1 MGLDRCQYVHT
12 CVYMCVCDVGDM
24 TKPNRVVLCTI
35 GGPQTQILLPQR
47 AGILTLCKYA
57 ELYVWFFLFL
67 VLVLVF
73 RDRFSLY
80 SPGYPGTHS
89 VDQAGPE
96 IRNRPAS
103 ASASKV
109 LGLKVCATT
118 AHCEFFFAVLF
129 VFCLFVFPRQG
140 FSV

>member
-73 RDRFSLY
+73 GFWFLVISIQPKISCLGNGVTLSGKVQNNPPQTYPKVPLPGCSRF
-80 SPGYPGTHS
+80 
-89 VDQAGPE
+89 
-96 IRNRPAS
+96 
-103 ASASKV
+103 
-109 LGLKVCATT
+109 
-118 AHCEFFFAVLF
+118 
-129 VFCLFVFPRQG
+129 
-140 FSV
+140 